1 MSISLPNTLSD
12 NPQKWFTHSHNLSA
26 EAIDRRKGVIFQ
38 KIADIVLDKRK
49 TDLCWKLYHGEHK
62 ARLLYLIPLV

>member
-12 NPQKWFTHSHNLSA
+12 NPQKWFTYSHNLSA
-26 EAIDRRKGVIFQ
+26 EAIDLRKGVIFQ

-49 TDLCWKLYHGEHK
+49 TDLC
-62 ARLLYLIPLV
+62 